1 MSAPVAGWGGAG
13 KPVTARR
20 TEARRLAEQTSARQL
35 LRRLVQITG
44 QSGAAQN
51 KLDQI
56 VALIARQLVAEVCS
70 VYMLRSGDVLE
81 LFATEGLAIEAVHT
95 TRMEIGEGL
104 VGRIASDASIIN
116 TDAAFEHP
124 NFSYRPETGEDIY
137 NSFLGVPIVRNGAVV
152 GVLVVQNRAKKTYG
166 EDEVEALEVIA
177 SVLAE
182 MLSSGAMVDRS
193 LYADVDAI
201 RRPQRLEGLRLVEGV
216 AVGRAW
222 LHAPKIEVAKFVAD
236 DPEAEA
242 ERLDEAMASLQSSID
257 NMLEHP
263 ELGSGE
269 HRDVLEA
276 YRMFAND
283 AGWLR
288 RMREAIDT
296 GLTAEAAV
304 RRIQEETQL
313 RLGQAQDPYIRE
325 RLLDLDD
332 LANRLLMHLA
342 GRDFAAEASQLPSGA
357 IIVARNLSAADLVEY
372 DRNKIGG
379 IILEEG
385 SNTAHVTVVAR
396 AFDVPMIGRAE
407 RAMAMIDSGD
417 RLVLDGDHAQIF
429 VRPADDVVD
438 TFRRSMVARQERKRQ
453 LSGIREL
460 PATSLDN
467 VNVSLSINAA
477 FLIDCGELDATNADG
492 IGLYR
497 TELAFMARPD
507 FPDPKVQASYYS
519 SVLDLAESRPV
530 YFRTLDVGSDKQIPY
545 WRMPKEEN
553 PAMGWRAL
561 RLMLDRPSILRAQ
574 LRALIAASSNRSLR
588 VMFPMVAEVAEFDAA
603 YRLLQLELKR
613 AEANRR
619 PPPKSIEVG
628 AMMEVPALYWQL
640 PALLPRVDFI
650 SVGSNDL
657 IQFLFACDRGSPI
670 LSDRYDVLSPSALS
684 FLSSLVNRC
693 AEYNVK
699 LSVCGEMAS
708 RPIEAMA
715 LIGLGVRHLSLS
727 PAQIAPVKA
736 MVRSLNVGGL
746 RAYMER
752 LMKLSVHSVRNRLM
766 VYAHDHT
773 IALSASSGRD

>member
-1 MSAPVAGWGGAG
+1 MSVGGGGWGNAG
-13 KPVTARR
+13 PPPKARQS
-20 TEARRLAEQTSARQL
+20 ESRRLAEQSSARQL
-35 LRRLVQITG
+35 LRRLVQITN
-44 QSGAAQN
+44 QSTQAQD

-70 VYMLRSGDVLE
+70 VYMLRSGDQLE
-81 LFATEGLAIEAVHT
+81 LFATEGLASEAVHQ
-95 TRMEIGEGL
+95 TRMNLGEGL
-104 VGRIASDASIIN
+104 VGTIGAVGDIIN
-116 TDAAFEHP
+116 TDAAFNHP
-124 NFSYRPETGEDIY
+124 NFSYRPETGEEIY
-137 NSFLGVPIVRNGAVV
+137 NSFLGVPILRNGNVV

-166 EDEVEALEVIA
+166 DDEVEALEVIA

-182 MLSSGAMVDRS
+182 MLSKGAVVDRT

-201 RRPQRLEGLRLVEGV
+201 KRPRRLEGLRLVEGV

-222 LHAPKIEVAKFVAD
+222 LHAPKIEIVTLIAD
-236 DPEAEA
+236 DPEVEF
-242 ERLDEAMASLQSSID
+242 ERLDAAMAALQTAID
-257 NMLEHP
+257 EMLKRP
-263 ELGSGE
+263 ELVAGE
-269 HRDVLEA
+269 QRDVLEA
-276 YRMFAND
+276 YRMFARD

-288 RMREAIDT
+288 RIREAIET
-296 GLTAEAAV
+296 GLTAEAGV
-304 RRIQEETQL
+304 RRVQEETQL
-313 RLGQAQDPYIRE
+313 RIGHAQDPYMRE

-342 GRDFAAEASQLPSGA
+342 GRDHAKEAAALPNGA

-379 IILEEG
+379 IVLEEG

-396 AFDVPMIGRAE
+396 ALDVPMIGRID
-407 RAMAMIDSGD
+407 RAMAVIDSGD
-417 RLVLDGDHAQIF
+417 QLALDGDHGQIF

-438 TFRRSMVARQERKRQ
+438 SFQRSVTAREERKRQ
-453 LSGIREL
+453 LSTLKGV
-460 PATSLDN
+460 PAVSLDG
-467 VNVSLSINAA
+467 VAVTLSINAA

-492 IGLYR
+492 IGLFR

-507 FPDPKVQASYYS
+507 FPDPRVQASYYS
-519 SVLDLAESRPV
+519 DVLDLAKNRPV

-545 WRMPKEEN
+545 WRMPDEEN

-561 RLMLDRPSILRAQ
+561 RMLLDRPSILRAQ
-574 LRALIAASSNRSLR
+574 LRGLIEAASGRTLR

-603 YRLLQLELKR
+603 NELLNKELQR
-613 AEANRR
+613 AQDRR
-619 PPPKSIEVG
+619 KTLPSRIEVG

-640 PALLPRVDFI
+640 SSLLPKVDFI

-657 IQFLFACDRGSPI
+657 IQFLFACDRGSAV
-670 LSDRYDVLSPSALS
+670 LNERYDVLSPPALS
-684 FLSSLVNRC
+684 FLRALVQQC
-693 AEYNVK
+693 DAADVK

-736 MVRSLNVGGL
+736 MVRSLNVGALEQYQGRLLGL
-746 RAYMER
+746 P
-752 LMKLSVHSVRNRLM
+752 VHSVRNRLS
-766 VYAHDHT
+766 VYARDHT
-773 IALSASSGRD
+773 IELPAINLQD